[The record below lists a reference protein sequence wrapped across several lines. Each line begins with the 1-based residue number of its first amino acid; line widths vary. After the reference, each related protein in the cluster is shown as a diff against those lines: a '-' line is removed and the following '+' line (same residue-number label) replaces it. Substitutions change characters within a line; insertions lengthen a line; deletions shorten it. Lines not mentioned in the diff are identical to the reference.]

1 MTEKDQAAVEQWL
14 SSPEASI
21 AVQGYKVLSKGIAP
35 CPAVLIN
42 MMFFN
47 KAGKRPRPRG

>member
-1 MTEKDQAAVEQWL
+1 MAEQ
-14 SSPEASI
+14 SQASI

-42 MMFFN
+42 TMFLN
-47 KAGKRPRPRG
+47 KPRRHRPRG